1 VRPTRSAP
9 ASAPSWPPRLGL
21 RDREQPLDAGAQPGE
36 ARRRQPPLGP
46 RIEQLLLAPG
56 VVLEGVDQLAD
67 GGEPDLVEV
76 DLDVEPAQERAHA
89 GVLGADLVGL
99 DGSAL
104 LVERQ
109 DGRLLGDHVLL
120 DGGLELAPA
129 RAQGAR
135 VVGVGVGQEVLA
147 GLREARM
154 MLGEQVAGGND
165 SFCSGHA
172 LDRSNRS
179 ASQHRAPRRAGPAVA
194 RDADAMTSDRH
205 EVILR
210 DGGSLLLR
218 PIRPD
223 DKARLQD
230 HMSRLGE
237 QSRRHRFF
245 GQKKELSDA
254 ELVHLTETDG
264 VDHIALVAVS
274 QPGGHERIEGV
285 GRCFVL
291 PGSAP
296 LAAEAAFAVADAIQG
311 RGVGTVLLEH
321 LARAA
326 RARGVEY
333 FEADVEGDNREML
346 AVFARS
352 GFTVREDFDEGV
364 VRVRFSLRETEH
376 FLAASLARERIAKA
390 QSMRPFFAP
399 RAVAVIGASRRAGTI
414 GRALLDNV
422 IGGGFPGPVYPVNAT
437 ATELAGRACFP
448 TVSAIGAP
456 VDLAII
462 AVPAAAVEA
471 AVADCA
477 AAGVRA
483 VVVISAGFA
492 EVSAAGR
499 AAQVRLRALVRGAGM
514 RMVGPNCM
522 GVLTTDPAVRL
533 NATFGPAAPPAGNVS
548 MLSQSGALG
557 LALLDHATSL
567 DLGIASFVSA
577 GNKADVSGNDLL
589 AYWRDDPRTRV
600 IVLYLESI
608 GNPRMFARLAP
619 EVARQKPIVAIKS
632 GRSAAGARAASSHSA
647 ALASVDVGIDA
658 LFAQAGVL
666 RAATIEEMFD
676 VVALLSSQP
685 VPTGNRIGVITNA
698 GGPGVL
704 FADACEAQGLVL
716 PALADETLHE
726 LRQVLPAQ
734 AGLGNPIDMI
744 AAASAE
750 QYTQALALV
759 GNDPNIDAVVA
770 IYVPPLVTRPEAIAD
785 AIARGAGAIPADRP
799 VATVFLSSKGTPPA
813 LAGGPRGRIPSYS
826 FPENAAAALAA
837 AVRYGRWRA
846 RPVRAPLRLGEGAE
860 QAIRTRVR
868 AMTAALPADGWLGPA
883 DTAAL
888 LTAAGIPLVAS
899 RAVGPEPAAVVSAA
913 EAIGF
918 PVVVKA
924 IAPGVL
930 HKTEAGAVAIGLGSD
945 AEVRAAV
952 SAMLRRLEE
961 AGTPAT
967 GFLIQPRVEVGAE
980 ALVGVT
986 RDPSLGPLV
995 VVGLGGVQAEILRDV
1010 AFRLPPLS
1018 AEEADEMIGELRG
1031 HALFD
1036 GFRGAPPAD
1045 RAALADIVGRVAAL
1059 ADLVPELRELDL
1071 NPVIVGA
1078 AGRGAVVVDA
1088 RLRLSAPA

>member
-1 VRPTRSAP
+1 
-9 ASAPSWPPRLGL
+9 
-21 RDREQPLDAGAQPGE
+21 
-36 ARRRQPPLGP
+36 
-46 RIEQLLLAPG
+46 
-56 VVLEGVDQLAD
+56 
-67 GGEPDLVEV
+67 
-76 DLDVEPAQERAHA
+76 
-89 GVLGADLVGL
+89 
-99 DGSAL
+99 
-104 LVERQ
+104 
-109 DGRLLGDHVLL
+109 
-120 DGGLELAPA
+120 
-129 RAQGAR
+129 
-135 VVGVGVGQEVLA
+135 
-147 GLREARM
+147 M
-154 MLGEQVAGGND
+154 
-165 SFCSGHA
+165 
-172 LDRSNRS
+172 NR
-179 ASQHRAPRRAGPAVA
+179 
-194 RDADAMTSDRH
+194 DRH

-264 VDHIALVAVS
+264 VDHIAFVAVS
-274 QPGGHERIEGV
+274 QPGGRERIEGV

-296 LAAEAAFAVADAIQG
+296 LAAEVAFAVADAVQG
-311 RGVGTVLLEH
+311 RGVGTALLEH

-333 FEADVEGDNREML
+333 FEADVEGDNRDML
-346 AVFARS
+346 TVFARS
-352 GFTVREDFDEGV
+352 GFTVREDHDDGV
-364 VRVRFSLRETEH
+364 VRVRFSLRETDR
-376 FLAASLARERIAKA
+376 FLAASLARERLAKA
-390 QSMRPFFAP
+390 ESMRPFFAP
-399 RAVAVIGASRRAGTI
+399 RAVAVVGASRRPGTI
-414 GRALLDNV
+414 GRALLDNIV
-422 IGGGFPGPVYPVNAT
+422 GGGFPGPIYAVNGG
-437 ATELAGRACFP
+437 ATEIAGRPCFP

-456 VDLAII
+456 VDLAVI
-462 AVPAAAVEA
+462 AVPAPAVEVV
-471 AVADCA
+471 VADCA

-483 VVVISAGFA
+483 VVVISSGFA
-492 EVSAAGR
+492 EVSAEGR
-499 AAQVRLRALVRGAGM
+499 AAQDRLRALVRGAGM

-522 GVLTTDPAVRL
+522 GVLSTDPAVRL
-533 NATFGPAAPPAGNVS
+533 NATFGPAAPAPGNVS

-557 LALLDHATSL
+557 LALLDHASSL
-567 DLGIASFVSA
+567 DLGIASFVSV

-589 AYWRDDPRTRV
+589 AYCGDDARTGV

-619 EVARQKPIVAIKS
+619 AVARTKPIVAIKS
-632 GRSAAGARAASSHSA
+632 GRSAAGVRAASSHSA

-658 LFAQAGVL
+658 LFAQAGVV

-704 FADACEAQGLVL
+704 FADACEAHGLAL
-716 PALADETLHE
+716 PALADQTLHE

-750 QYTQALALV
+750 QYTRALALV
-759 GNDPNIDAVVA
+759 GNDPNVDAVVA
-770 IYVPPLVTRPEAIAD
+770 IYVPPLVTHPEAIAD
-785 AIARGAGAIPADRP
+785 AIARGAAAVPADRP
-799 VATVFLSSKGTPPA
+799 VATVFLSSRGTPAA

-846 RPVRAPLRLGEGAE
+846 RPVTPPFRLAEDAE
-860 QAIRTRVR
+860 QAIRRRVR
-868 AMTAALPADGWLGPA
+868 ELAAALPADGWLAAA
-883 DTAAL
+883 DTEAL
-888 LTAAGIPLVAS
+888 LAAAGIPLVAS
-899 RAVGPEPAAVVSAA
+899 RIVGPEPSAVVAAA

-924 IAPGVL
+924 IAPGL
-930 HKTEAGAVAIGLGSD
+930 QHKTEAGAVALGLGSD
-945 AEVRAAV
+945 AEVGAAV
-952 SAMLRRLEE
+952 SAMARRLDE
-961 AGTPAT
+961 AGAPPT
-967 GFLIQPRVEVGAE
+967 GYLVQPRVAAGVE

-995 VVGLGGVQAEILRDV
+995 VAGLGGVQAEILRDV

-1018 AEEADEMIGELRG
+1018 VADVDEMLGELRAA
-1031 HALFD
+1031 ALFD

-1045 RAALADIVGRVAAL
+1045 RAALADVVARVAAL

-1078 AGRGAVVVDA
+1078 AGHGAVVVDA
-1088 RLRLSAPA
+1088 RIRLTGTT

>member
-1 VRPTRSAP
+1 
-9 ASAPSWPPRLGL
+9 
-21 RDREQPLDAGAQPGE
+21 
-36 ARRRQPPLGP
+36 
-46 RIEQLLLAPG
+46 
-56 VVLEGVDQLAD
+56 
-67 GGEPDLVEV
+67 
-76 DLDVEPAQERAHA
+76 
-89 GVLGADLVGL
+89 
-99 DGSAL
+99 
-104 LVERQ
+104 
-109 DGRLLGDHVLL
+109 
-120 DGGLELAPA
+120 
-129 RAQGAR
+129 
-135 VVGVGVGQEVLA
+135 
-147 GLREARM
+147 
-154 MLGEQVAGGND
+154 
-165 SFCSGHA
+165 
-172 LDRSNRS
+172 
-179 ASQHRAPRRAGPAVA
+179 
-194 RDADAMTSDRH
+194 MTSDRH

-223 DKARLQD
+223 DKALLQD

-245 GQKKELSDA
+245 GQKRELSDA
-254 ELVHLTETDG
+254 ELLYLTEVDG
-264 VDHIALVAVS
+264 VTHIALVAVS
-274 QPGGHERIEGV
+274 QHGGRDRIEGV
-285 GRCFVL
+285 GRCFAL

-296 LAAEAAFAVADAIQG
+296 PSAEVAFAVADAVQG
-311 RGVGTVLLEH
+311 RGVGTALLEH

-326 RARGVEY
+326 RARGIEQ
-333 FEADVEGDNREML
+333 FEADVESDNRDML
-346 AVFARS
+346 TVFARS
-352 GFTVREDFDEGV
+352 GFAVSEDEEQGV
-364 VRVRFSLRETEH
+364 VRVRFSIRETER
-376 FLAASLARERIAKA
+376 FLEASLARERHAKA

-399 RAVAVIGASRRAGTI
+399 RAVAVVGASRHPGTI
-414 GRALLDNV
+414 GRALLDNLV
-422 IGGGFPGPVYPVNAT
+422 GGGFTGPVYAVNAG
-437 ATELAGRACFP
+437 ATEIAGRPCAP

-492 EVSAAGR
+492 EVSAEGR
-499 AAQVRLRALVRGAGM
+499 AAQDRLRALVRGAGM
-514 RMVGPNCM
+514 RLVGPNCM
-522 GVLTTDPAVRL
+522 GVLTTDPTVRL

-557 LALLDHATSL
+557 LALLDHATGL
-567 DLGIASFVSA
+567 DLGIASFVSV

-589 AYWRDDPRTRV
+589 AYWRDDPRTAV

-619 EVARQKPIVAIKS
+619 AVARQKPIVAIKS

-685 VPTGNRIGVITNA
+685 VPAGNRIGVVTNA

-704 FADACEAQGLVL
+704 FADACEAHGLAL
-716 PALADETLHE
+716 PALAAETLAA
-726 LRQVLPAQ
+726 LREVLPPE
-734 AGLGNPIDMI
+734 AGLANPIDMI
-744 AAASAE
+744 AAATAE
-750 QYTQALALV
+750 QYARALALV
-759 GNDPNIDAVVA
+759 GNDPNVDAVVA
-770 IYVPPLVTRPEAIAD
+770 IYVPPLVTRPEEIAD
-785 AIARGAGAIPADRP
+785 AIARGAGAVPADRP
-799 VATVFLSSKGTPPA
+799 VATVFLSSKGTPAA
-813 LAGGPRGRIPSYS
+813 LAGGPRGRIPSYG

-837 AVRYGRWRA
+837 AVRYGQWRA
-846 RPVRAPLRLGEGAE
+846 RPVREPLRLAEDAE
-860 QAIRTRVR
+860 QAIRRRVR
-868 AMTAALPADGWLGPA
+868 ALAGALPAGGWLGA
-883 DTAAL
+883 DDTAAL
-888 LTAAGIPLVAS
+888 LAAAGVPLVAS
-899 RAVGPEPAAVVSAA
+899 RTAGPDPAAVVAAA

-924 IAPGVL
+924 IAPGLL
-930 HKTEAGAVAIGLGSD
+930 HKTEAGAVALGLGSD

-952 SAMLRRLEE
+952 SAMLRRLDE
-961 AGTPAT
+961 AGAPAT
-967 GFLIQPRVEVGAE
+967 GFLVQPRVEAGVE

-986 RDPSLGPLV
+986 RDPALGPLV
-995 VVGLGGVQAEILRDV
+995 VAGLGGVQAEILRDV
-1010 AFRLPPLS
+1010 VFRLPPLS
-1018 AEEADEMIGELRG
+1018 VAGADEMIGELRG
-1031 HALFD
+1031 RALFD

-1045 RAALADIVGRVAAL
+1045 RAALADVVARVAAL

-1088 RLRLSAPA
+1088 RMRLVAPP